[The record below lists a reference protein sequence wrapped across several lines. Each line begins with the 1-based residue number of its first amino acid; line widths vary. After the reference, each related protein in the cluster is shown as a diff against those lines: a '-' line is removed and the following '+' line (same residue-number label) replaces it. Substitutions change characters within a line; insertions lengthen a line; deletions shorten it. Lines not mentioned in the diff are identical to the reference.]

1 MTNLALVRSESFGTI
16 QCDFWT
22 NDDGNIFMTSK
33 QLGQALGYADPQKG
47 IDNIL
52 SRNDYLK
59 QPEFSVTLKMR
70 GADEKQ
76 YDTRL
81 FTEDGIYEVTFL
93 ASTDKAR
100 EFRNWVRGILK
111 SLRTGEATII
121 TKQNKQIAPLA
132 ALQHIVAVLT
142 EQDRVQ
148 REQAERQKQLEER
161 TENVERT
168 LTVVKETLAN
178 VDPDW
183 RKYINEQ
190 LNKIVNK
197 VGGKKYQE
205 IKTESYKIL
214 EERAHCD
221 LNARL
226 RNLRQRLENA
236 GVKRSTINNACKLDV
251 IEREPRLKEIYTTI
265 IKEMVIRYL
274 A

>member
-16 QCDFWT
+16 QCDFWK
-22 NDDGNIFMTSK
+22 NDDGSIFMTSE
-33 QLGQALGYADPQKG
+33 QLGQALGYSSPRVS
-47 IDNIL
+47 ISNL
-52 SRNDYLK
+52 VNRNEYLK
-59 QPEFSVTLKMR
+59 NKEFSGVINLMTPS
-70 GADEKQ
+70 GTQE
-76 YDTRL
+76 TRV

-93 ASTDKAR
+93 ASTEKAR

-111 SLRTGEATII
+111 SLRAGEATITI
-121 TKQNKQIAPLA
+121 KQNEQIAPLA

-142 EQDRVQ
+142 EQDRIQ

-226 RNLRQRLENA
+226 RNLRQRMENA
-236 GVKRSTINNACKLDV
+236 GVKRSTINEACKLDA

-265 IKEMVIRYL
+265 IKEMVIKYL

>member
-1 MTNLALVRSESFGTI
+1 MTNLALVKSESFGNI
-16 QCDFWT
+16 QCDFYQ
-22 NDDGNIFMTSK
+22 NEDGSIFMTSE
-33 QLGQALGYADPQKG
+33 QLGQALGYATPRESINK
-47 IDNIL
+47 L
-52 SRNDYLK
+52 VSRNEYLRN
-59 QPEFSVTLKMR
+59 QEFSSEVKMTSEAGPR
-70 GADEKQ
+70 
-76 YDTRL
+76 DTRV

-100 EFRNWVRGILK
+100 EFRNWVRGVLK
-111 SLRTGEATII
+111 SLRIGEVTI
-121 TKQNKQIAPLA
+121 TTNQNRQVAPLA

-142 EQDRVQ
+142 EQDRLQ

-168 LTVVKETLAN
+168 LTVVKETLIN
-178 VDPDW
+178 IDPDW
-183 RKYINEQ
+183 REYINEQ
-190 LNKIVNK
+190 LNKIVK
-197 VGGKKYQE
+197 TVGGKKYRE
-205 IKTESYKIL
+205 IKTETYKIL
-214 EERAHCD
+214 EQRAHCD

-236 GVKRSTINNACKLDV
+236 GVSKSTINNACKLDV